1 MKSIKISGVL
11 LYLFGLVLVLLL
23 YFNYVFIPLNGKISD
38 LNELHYQNIEQVNL
52 YKNNLANINNLKNSI
67 SNKEQKL
74 KIERNNLE
82 IKGNYIAEDV
92 GKMSN
97 LLGVPI
103 KLVSVDT
110 GNKTDNSSNDGK
122 QLLSADIQLNFIC
135 TNDDLSKIVNYF
147 ENQSKG
153 IYSIN
158 NIRFLTDNNKLNTN
172 LNLTLY
178 YFAAEDAKK

>member
-1 MKSIKISGVL
+1 M
-11 LYLFGLVLVLLL
+11 
-23 YFNYVFIPLNGKISD
+23 SD
-38 LNELHYQNIEQVNL
+38 
-52 YKNNLANINNLKNSI
+52 
-67 SNKEQKL
+67 
-74 KIERNNLE
+74 
-82 IKGNYIAEDV
+82 
-92 GKMSN
+92 